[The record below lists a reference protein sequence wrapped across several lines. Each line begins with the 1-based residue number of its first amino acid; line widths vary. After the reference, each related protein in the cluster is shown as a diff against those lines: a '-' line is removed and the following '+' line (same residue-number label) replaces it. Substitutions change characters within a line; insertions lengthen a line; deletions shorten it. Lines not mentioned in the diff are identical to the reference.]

1 MSNRRR
7 FLQSL
12 SSLPVVG
19 GLLPSSLAAAKK
31 LPERDFFKELG
42 VGTFINAAG
51 TYTTLTASLM
61 SPEVVQAYEF
71 ASRSYVRLNELQ
83 DAAGK
88 RIAEMIGC
96 EAAMVSSGAAGAL
109 TCGTAACMTGTNQEF
124 IRRLPDTTGMK
135 TEVIIQKTHRYGYDH
150 AVRNCGIKFVE
161 VETAEELE
169 RAVNANTVMM
179 LFFNANEPKGQI
191 KGEQFVA
198 LGKKHR
204 IPTFNDAAADV
215 PPLENLSKYTK
226 MGFDLVTFSGG
237 KGIRGPQSAGLLL
250 GRKDLIEAARLN
262 TSPYSDSIGRGMKV
276 NKEELLGMMVAVEVY
291 TKKDHQAEWR
301 EWEKRAKQIIDAA
314 TSVKDVNGAVDIP
327 EIANHVPHV
336 HITWDQA
343 KVKITPKEV
352 VKQLK
357 EGSPSIEP
365 TPGPPDRLVIG
376 VWMMQPGDAE
386 VVAKRVREILK
397 SARA

>member
-1 MSNRRR
+1 MPAW
-7 FLQSL
+7 L
-12 SSLPVVG
+12 G
-19 GLLPSSLAAAKK
+19 AAAKK
-31 LPERDFFKELG
+31 LPERDYFKELG

-61 SPEVVQAYEF
+61 GPEVVQAIEY
-71 ASRSYVRLNELQ
+71 ASRSFVRLNELQ
-83 DAAGK
+83 EAAGK
-88 RIAEMIGC
+88 RIAQLVGC

-135 TEVIIQKTHRYGYDH
+135 TEVIIQKSHRYGYDH
-150 AVRNCGIKFVE
+150 AVRNCGIKFIE

-169 RAVNANTVMM
+169 RAVNSNTVMM
-179 LFFNANEPKGQI
+179 LFFNANELVGKI
-191 KGEQFVA
+191 NAEQFVA
-198 LGKKHR
+198 LGKKHN
-204 IPTFNDAAADV
+204 IPTFNDAAADT

-226 MGFDLVTFSGG
+226 MGFDLVTISGG

-276 NKEELLGMMVAVEVY
+276 NKEELLGMMVAVERFVNM
-291 TKKDHQAEWR
+291 DHKAEYK
-301 EWEKRAKQIIDAA
+301 EWERRANKVMEAA
-314 TSVKDVNGAVDIP
+314 TSVKGVKGEIQVP
-327 EIANHVPHV
+327 PIANQVPHV

-343 KVKITPKEV
+343 QVKIAPREV
-352 VKQLK
+352 VKRLR
-357 EGSPSIEP
+357 EGTPSIEP

-376 VWMMQPGDAE
+376 VWMMQPGEAE
-386 VVAKRVREILK
+386 IVAKRVKEILR
-397 SARA
+397 SA